1 MPPTDRDR
9 ELSDRAII
17 FPLALDRNVDGALFA
32 AGSWKWL
39 LNDFVICCWLL
50 CAGFDRLYYY

>member
-1 MPPTDRDR
+1 MPPTDRDRDR

-17 FPLALDRNVDGALFA
+17 FLLALDRNGALDG
-32 AGSWKWL
+32 GSWKWL

-50 CAGFDRLYYY
+50 CASFDRLYYY